1 MLCVFLAFLLAAR
14 VVAQNG
20 PKTWAAAPFNPP
32 SFPLAVKSPY
42 VNVWAPQGNGP
53 AELSQAW
60 PRVWADL
67 SIIGWYASVRVD
79 GTAYMLLGAQGT
91 PLLSSANQTAVQ
103 LTPTRT
109 SYILNAGPVT
119 VNATFLSPIE
129 PTDLVRQ
136 SLPFSYFYLSVQ
148 SSDGQSHDVQLYSD
162 VSGEWIT
169 GDSTLQANWT
179 ANGDSNIVYLQMQL
193 ASPNAY
199 QEIDSRP
206 QDATLYY
213 SMKNSNGVS
222 WQIGPAND
230 IRSFFAN
237 GTGLNEKSDTAFHAV
252 NNPFDTLG
260 IAVNL
265 GNITAATDPVVYAVG
280 VVRDPVIRYTN
291 AKVQIEQRSAYYWS
305 QFSDIQDVTESFLDD
320 FDNALGAAVALDA
333 RILGDGDKISSNY
346 ADLLALATRQA
357 MSAFEYTLVKDSNG
371 TFNMSDVKAFMK
383 DMGSVGSG
391 GVNAVDVIYAAL
403 PVYIYFN
410 PAIVGYLLSPLL
422 DYQSSAQYQNPY
434 AAQDLGSGFPNAPGN
449 FQEHHQ
455 EIEQS
460 ANMLIMSLAH
470 AQFSGDG
477 TLLGQHYDLLNS
489 WASFL
494 VSNSMAPGDETTS
507 SSDGISATNQTNLAL
522 KGILGISAMAKI
534 SGFAGRSDDQTHYQS
549 ISTQY
554 AQQWTSLASASGHLA
569 SSYGSASS
577 GIMYNLFADKLL
589 QLNLINSSVYNLQ
602 TSYCETQ
609 ASANSY
615 GIPLDSGNSSLA
627 RSDWTMFAA
636 ATVTDTSVRDS
647 LISLL
652 HAYASPNFENL
663 PFAVMYNPTTGHQ
676 IGGINSPAQG
686 AMFAPLSL
694 NVATKPVSFTGPTES
709 NTATTSTSKGGKK
722 TGLIAGTTVGALALI
737 GLAAGVFVLC
747 RRREQRLKGSYI
759 VQTTA
764 YTPDSVLESLS
775 ATVHPDMHDMRSPP
789 TTRRYLSSEGLGM
802 GENTAGRITPY
813 NVLVPSAVQHARKRD
828 IYAGG
833 DTASNVV
840 PRDGS
845 SNVSTQLV
853 STEGGSAVNAGL
865 TPVPHSRTEQHGL
878 RSEVDNLRREIE
890 QMRGERSVVSEA
902 PPSYDADRS
911 NSLRNMGPP

>member
-1 MLCVFLAFLLAAR
+1 MLRVFLAFLLAAR

-20 PKTWAAAPFNPP
+20 PKTWTAAPFNPP

-91 PLLSSANQTAVQ
+91 PLLSSANQTTVQ

-129 PTDLVRQ
+129 ATDLVRQ

-169 GDSTLQANWT
+169 GDSNLQANWT

-265 GNITAATDPVVYAVG
+265 GNITAATDLVVYAVG

-305 QFSDIQDVTESFLDD
+305 QFSDIQDVIENVLDD

-333 RILGDGDKISSNY
+333 QILGDGGKISSNY

-357 MSAFEYTLVKDSNG
+357 MSAFEYTLVKNSSG

-391 GVNAVDVIYAAL
+391 G
-403 PVYIYFN
+403 P
-410 PAIVGYLLSPLL
+410 
-422 DYQSSAQYQNPY
+422 SAQYQNPY

-615 GIPLDSGNSSLA
+615 GIPWTAVRVL
-627 RSDWTMFAA
+627 DWTMFAA

-775 ATVHPDMHDMRSPP
+775 ATVHPDMHDMRSPS